1 MLDAA
6 AKAVA
11 HQANPNPPG
20 AAPLPDVGN
29 LRAVSATVAE
39 AVYHAGVDEGVATKK
54 HDDVV
59 QSILDTMWVPEYK

>member
-1 MLDAA
+1 MGGRVP
-6 AKAVA
+6 KV
-11 HQANPNPPG
+11 PPG
-20 AAPLPDVGN
+20 AALLPDVGD

-59 QSILDTMWVPEYK
+59 QTILDTMWVPGYN